1 MHELIKGYNKK
12 KTEIKNRLK
21 EFTNLNDEDIFYE
34 LCFCILTPQSSGK
47 KCWQHV
53 LKLKEKDFRNN
64 NFDPSSLVYP
74 IRFYKNKSKYL
85 LEAKN
90 KFNDISNKIKELNNA
105 TELREWLLNNVKG
118 LGLKESAHFMRNI
131 GYRNIAILDR
141 HVLRNLVKHK
151 VIEKTPKSLTKKNY
165 FEIENKFKKFSKEI
179 NIPMDE
185 LDLLF
190 WSFETG
196 EVFK

>member
-1 MHELIKGYNKK
+1 
-12 KTEIKNRLK
+12 
-21 EFTNLNDEDIFYE
+21 
-34 LCFCILTPQSSGK
+34 
-47 KCWQHV
+47 
-53 LKLKEKDFRNN
+53 
-64 NFDPSSLVYP
+64 
-74 IRFYKNKSKYL
+74 
-85 LEAKN
+85 
-90 KFNDISNKIKELNNA
+90 
-105 TELREWLLNNVKG
+105 
-118 LGLKESAHFMRNI
+118 MRNI

-151 VIEKTPKSLTKKNY
+151 VIKKTPKSLTKKNY